1 MEFKNVIGYFVKDAI
16 IYMTHRQVMRAG
28 VCVVE
33 RDVVND
39 ILCIVV
45 SHASMF
51 LGEDIRQSV
60 KTGSRNYRKYKTR

>member
-1 MEFKNVIGYFVKDAI
+1 MEFKNMIGYFVKDAI

-39 ILCIVV
+39 IPCVVV
-45 SHASMF
+45 SHTLVCSWAKIFAS
-51 LGEDIRQSV
+51 L
-60 KTGSRNYRKYKTR
+60 